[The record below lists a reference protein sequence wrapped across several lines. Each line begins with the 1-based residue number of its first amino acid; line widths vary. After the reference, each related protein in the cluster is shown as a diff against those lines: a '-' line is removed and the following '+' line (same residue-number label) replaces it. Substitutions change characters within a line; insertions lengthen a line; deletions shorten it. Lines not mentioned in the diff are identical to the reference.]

1 VITAST
7 LISPKLG
14 LLSRSL
20 PGSGTGG
27 CGAQDPAQ
35 SKTMAKRAS
44 RFRTVDNEIPRKEG
58 AGF

>member
-7 LISPKLG
+7 LISPKFG
-14 LLSRSL
+14 LLNCSL
-20 PGSGTGG
+20 PGSGTDG

-35 SKTMAKRAS
+35 IATMAKKAR
-44 RFRTVDNEIPRKEG
+44 RFRAVDNEIPRKEG

>member
-1 VITAST
+1 MAST

-14 LLSRSL
+14 LLSCSL
-20 PGSGTGG
+20 PGSGIGG

-35 SKTMAKRAS
+35 SKTMAIKAS
-44 RFRTVDNEIPRKEG
+44 RFRAVDNASPRKEG